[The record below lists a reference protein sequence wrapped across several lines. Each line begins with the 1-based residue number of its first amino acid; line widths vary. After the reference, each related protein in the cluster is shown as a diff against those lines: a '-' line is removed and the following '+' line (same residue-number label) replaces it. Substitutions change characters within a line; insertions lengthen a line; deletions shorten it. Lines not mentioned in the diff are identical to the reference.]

1 MSEALAY
8 WRGPAGDAY
17 AERNPVTS
25 EAIEARR
32 KLWCEI
38 TNHML
43 PDHPRSVLE
52 VGANVGLHLRGLK
65 AHLHVG
71 VKYVAVEPNIAASLV
86 LVTDGVVDKRN
97 CLRDIEDMVERV
109 DLVYTAGCLIHI
121 NPDDLLDFCRD
132 IHDAANRW
140 IVAIEYF
147 SKKPE
152 EIEYRGEMGRL
163 WKRDWGS
170 FYLDNFPDLHPI
182 ACGFAWHVTC
192 PTIDDCTWWLL
203 EKR

>member
-1 MSEALAY
+1 MSEALDY

-17 AERNPVTS
+17 VERNPVTP

-38 TNHML
+38 ANHML

-65 AHLHVG
+65 AHLPKDVR
-71 VKYVAVEPNIAASLV
+71 YFATEPNRGARQRLV
-86 LVTDGVVDKRN
+86 EDGVVLDGDAYSG
-97 CLRDIEDMVERV
+97 LGDLVGTV
-109 DLVYTAGCLIHI
+109 DLVWTAGVLIHI
-121 NPDDLLDFCRD
+121 PPDDLLDFCQR
-132 IHDAANRW
+132 IHRVAKRW

-163 WKRDWGS
+163 WKRDFGS

-182 ACGFAWHVTC
+182 ACGFAWEKLTGLDDVT
-192 PTIDDCTWWLL
+192 WVLL